1 MNKAYLVVN
10 GIKMSLTEEQKK
22 YLGLTLEN
30 SFAEPAM
37 REKYYYI
44 TSEGNVDTSI
54 NTWDDLDN
62 RRLDEANCFKCLAF
76 AKFVAKRQLLY
87 RLLLK
92 FAYVNDAVDKPWNG
106 CNHHFYIR
114 YKYDGDKVDES
125 ACDVGCSITDKS
137 INEIYFSKKSVA
149 EEALETVV
157 KPFLSAF
164 PEIDD
169 YRVCTHSK
177 GDNENE

>member
-1 MNKAYLVVN
+1 MNEAYLVVN

-22 YLGLTLEN
+22 HLGLTLEN
-30 SFAEPAM
+30 PFAEPVM
-37 REKYYYI
+37 RENYYYI

-62 RRLDEANCFKCLAF
+62 RRLDEANCFKCWAF
-76 AKFVAKRQLLY
+76 AKFVAKTQLLY

-125 ACDVGCSITDKS
+125 ACDVVCSVTDKS
-137 INEIYFSKKSVA
+137 VNEIYFSKKSVA

-157 KPFLSAF
+157 KPFLSG
-164 PEIDD
+164 I
-169 YRVCTHSK
+169 S
-177 GDNENE
+177 